1 MVKRAV
7 KNTKKDL
14 YVQPKGQDS
23 AEEDKEVKV
32 EKEVRG
38 PYKPKSPE
46 VVAAMQA
53 RRREKDRLR
62 KAKWRK
68 VKPNMN

>member
-23 AEEDKEVKV
+23 EEEDKGVKV
-32 EKEVRG
+32 QKEERG
-38 PYKPKSPE
+38 PYRKKSPE

-53 RRREKDRLR
+53 NRREKDRLR